1 MGTPNQ
7 NPEQIARDKID
18 AQLRAS
24 GWAVQNKSELDP
36 TAAQGVAVREYQ
48 TDVGPADYV
57 LFVDGQAAGVLEAK
71 PESWGQNLTTV
82 EEQSGGYAAAKLK
95 WVNNAKPL
103 PFVYEGTGAITRFTN
118 GLDPKP
124 RSREVFAVHR
134 PETLKTW
141 LAADQSLRTELRNLP
156 ELDVAGLRDCQVS
169 AIAKLEASL
178 KEDRPRAL
186 IQMATGSGKT
196 FTAIT
201 EVYRLLKHAD
211 AKRVLFLVDTKNL
224 GEQAEQEF
232 MSFVPNDDNRKFTEL
247 YNVQRLKSKHIAGD
261 SQVCISTIQRM
272 YAILKDEDLPEG
284 SEDAN
289 PAETWQRR
297 REPLPVVYNEK
308 IPPEYFDFIVID
320 EAHRSIYNLWRQ
332 VIEYFDAYLIGLTAT
347 PDDRTFGFFQKNVV
361 SEYTHEDAVAD
372 GVNVGNEVYVIE
384 TEITQKGA
392 ELKAKQLVERREKMT
407 RKKRWEQQDENEAY
421 SAKKLDRSVVNKDQ
435 IRTVV
440 RAFRE
445 KLPEIFPGRN
455 EVPKT
460 LIFAKTDSHADDII
474 KMVRLEFGE
483 GNDFC
488 RKITSKTEGDPKS
501 VLSSFRNDFYPRIA
515 VTVDMIAT
523 GTDVKPLECLLFMR
537 DVKSKN
543 YFEQMKGRGT
553 RVLKPDDLQKV
564 TPSAKAKT
572 HYVIVDAIGV
582 TKSLKTASQPLDTK
596 PSIPLKDLAMGIMM
610 GAARDIDSVSS
621 LAGRLSR
628 IDHQID
634 DTQRAKVEEV
644 AGQPLRN
651 IIKTFFDSVD
661 ADAVMEDAKA
671 ATGQKEPDEAAQD
684 EARSKRIGEAAK
696 SLNGTLINL
705 LDTIRRDLEQTVDHD
720 NLDHVTRA
728 EWAGDTDENAKVL
741 SQDFEAYLNDNRDRL
756 EALTIYFSQPARRS
770 EITFEMIREVLDAL
784 RADAPRLAPLNVW
797 RAYAHLDEFKGT
809 APDKELEALA
819 ALIRRVA
826 GLDDTLT
833 PHGDRIRKN
842 FQNWVLKRHAGKG
855 DKFNEAQM
863 DWLRMMRDHLATS
876 FHIETDDLDMA
887 PFDGQGGL
895 GRMYQLFGNDMEP
908 LMAEMNE
915 AVAG

>member
-1 MGTPNQ
+1 MTHENK
-7 NPEQIARDKID
+7 NPEQIARDVID
-18 AQLRAS
+18 ALLTSA
-24 GWAVQNKSELDP
+24 GWVIQSNKAIDLG
-36 TAAQGVAVREYQ
+36 AGLGVAVREYQ
-48 TDVGPADYV
+48 TEVGPADYA
-57 LFVDGQAAGVLEAK
+57 LFVDGKAVGVLEAK
-71 PESWGQNLTTV
+71 PETWGQRITTV
-82 EEQSGGYAAAKLK
+82 EEQSGGYASAKLK
-95 WVNNAKPL
+95 WVNNTKPL
-103 PFVYEGTGAITRFTN
+103 PFVYESTGAITRFTN
-118 GLDPKP
+118 GQDPKP
-124 RSREVFAVHR
+124 RSREVFTIHR
-134 PETLKTW
+134 PETLQSWVGASK
-141 LAADQSLRTELRNLP
+141 SLRTALQGLP
-156 ELDVAGLRDCQVS
+156 ELNVNGLRDCQVN
-169 AIAKLEASL
+169 AISRLEVSL

-201 EVYRLLKHAD
+201 QVYRLLKHVD

-232 MSFVPNDDNRKFTEL
+232 MSFMPNDDNRKFTEL
-247 YNVQRLKSKHIAGD
+247 YNVQRLKSKHIARD

-272 YAILKDEDLPEG
+272 YAILKGEELPEG
-284 SEDAN
+284 SEDEN
-289 PAETWQRR
+289 PAEAWRRR

-308 IPPEYFDFIVID
+308 ITPEYFDFIVID

-372 GVNVGNEVYVIE
+372 GVNVGNEIYVIE

-407 RKKRWEQQDENEAY
+407 RKKRWEQQDEDEAY

-440 RAFRE
+440 RAFRDN
-445 KLPEIFPGRN
+445 LPEIFPGRT

-474 KMVRLEFGE
+474 QMVRQEFGE

-488 RKITSKTEGDPKS
+488 RKITSKTDGDPKS

-553 RVLKPDDLQKV
+553 RVLKPDDLKKV

-596 PSIPLKDLAMGIMM
+596 PSIALKDLAMGVMM
-610 GAARDIDSVSS
+610 GAARDTDSVTS

-628 IDHQID
+628 LDQQLD

-644 AGQPLRN
+644 AGQPLRK
-651 IIKTFFDSVD
+651 IIKSFFDAVD
-661 ADAVMEDAKA
+661 ADAIMDDARVT
-671 ATGQKEPDEAAQD
+671 TGEQEPDDTAQD
-684 EARSKRIGEAAK
+684 TARSKRVGEAAK

-728 EWAGDTDENAKVL
+728 EWAGDTDENAKAL
-741 SQDFEAYLNDNRDRL
+741 SQDFETYLNDNRDRL
-756 EALTIYFSQPARRS
+756 EALTIYFNQPARRA
-770 EITFEMIREVLDAL
+770 EITFEMISDVLDAL

-809 APDKELEALA
+809 TPDKELEALV
-819 ALIRRVA
+819 ALLRRVA

-833 PHGDRIRKN
+833 PHSDRVRKN

-863 DWLRMMRDHLATS
+863 DWLRMMRDHLASS
-876 FHIETDDLDMA
+876 FHIEAEDLDMA
-887 PFDGQGGL
+887 PFDGQGGM
-895 GRMYQLFGNDMEP
+895 GRMYQLFESDMEP

-915 AVAG
+915 AIAG